1 MQLDSIN
8 GPDKQQDVLHLTK
21 LTNLQRLY
29 IHDAWGV
36 DDTATTAIVHSLTQ
50 LSHLELPECY
60 ITSGDT
66 LREIAQ
72 LPLLAVLNITDM
84 KESSDDGS
92 CLQDEDIEVLLP
104 LPKLR
109 DLFAD
114 GTFSEEAIQRFY
126 DA

>member
-1 MQLDSIN
+1 MTRQLPQSY
-8 GPDKQQDVLHLTK
+8 K
-21 LTNLQRLY
+21 
-29 IHDAWGV
+29 
-36 DDTATTAIVHSLTQ
+36 SLTQ

-60 ITSGDT
+60 ITCRDT

-72 LPLLAVLNITDM
+72 LPLLAVLNMTDM
-84 KESSDDGS
+84 KESSGDGS

-114 GTFSEEAIQRFY
+114 GTFSEEAIQRFS